1 MHTYRLILFF
11 PILALACKTS
21 KPVSSPYSED
31 LAVYRMELPKVKDV
45 PSVSK
50 ILKEPVR
57 LYGHITN
64 EIDSISNLIVIQN
77 KKLNVRDGYVIQ
89 VYSNINRDEALDIHN
104 YCQDVFPEV
113 PISLTYNQPN
123 YRIKIG
129 AFHEKLAA
137 TRFLNDIKKMFP
149 KSIVIAEKIPIKV
162 IDE

>member
-1 MHTYRLILFF
+1 M
-11 PILALACKTS
+11 LACKTIKP
-21 KPVSSPYSED
+21 KPVSSPHSED
-31 LAVYRMELPKVKDV
+31 LAVYRIELPKVKDV

-57 LYGHITN
+57 LYGHITK

-77 KKLNVRDGYVIQ
+77 KKLNVRDGFVIQ

-104 YCQDVFPEV
+104 YCQDVYPEE

-129 AFHEKLAA
+129 AFYEKLAA
-137 TRFLNDIKKMFP
+137 TRFLNDIKTIFP
-149 KSIVIAEKIPIKV
+149 KSIVISEKIPIKV
-162 IDE
+162 YDE